1 MKITKRGVISVLLAA
16 AMILSAGIFTACGE
30 NEDKIV
36 EIKYNIK
43 ITSSDGSVEESFDG
57 VHLEGTANELT
68 VLKATEFFCK
78 TVMQMDFDYD
88 ATIGSIKKI
97 GPNISGLFIHEYEI
111 EEEEPAEGEEAAAG
125 DGEEEEEDPEDLIQD
140 YYFDWVC
147 TVNGV
152 EAQLGDV
159 IKDGY
164 SIVWEWK
171 EVAKEID

>member
-1 MKITKRGVISVLLAA
+1 MKLTKRGVISVLLAA
-16 AMILSAGIFTACGE
+16 AMILAAGMFTACGDD
-30 NEDKIV
+30 EDKIV

-111 EEEEPAEGEEAAAG
+111 EEEAEAEEEVAG
-125 DGEEEEEDPEDLIQD
+125 DDEEEETDPEDIVKD

-159 IKDGY
+159 IKEGY
-164 SIVWEWK
+164 TIVWEWK

>member
-16 AMILSAGIFTACGE
+16 AMILSAGVFAACGE
-30 NEDKIV
+30 DEDKIV

-97 GPNISGLFIHEYEI
+97 GPNISGLFISEYEI
-111 EEEEPAEGEEAAAG
+111 DEEPGEEQEAADG
-125 DGEEEEEDPEDLIQD
+125 GEDGEEEETEETVKD
-140 YYFDWVC
+140 YYYDWVC

-159 IKDGY
+159 IKEGY

-171 EVAKEID
+171 EVAKELVD